1 MSEHVTKAV
10 VERLERR
17 RRDVER
23 VTVCVEEAE
32 QTLKLYL
39 DSLGVAKAE
48 VAALE
53 SWIKAGRD
61 E

>member
-1 MSEHVTKAV
+1 MSQHVTKAV

-39 DSLGVAKAE
+39 DSLGAAKAE

-53 SWIKAGRD
+53 SWLKAARD